1 MLVDLIKR
9 MVITEKYIYRDPDE
23 QDQFEMRLQKFKEAQ
38 AKQKKEQLQKEKE
51 GKIDDSKSEN
61 QTVTNNETQN
71 KLGEENLDNQATEK
85 DQFVNVENEQKL
97 EKPNVKK
104 IHYATYAFDL
114 DVRLTKPQIKA
125 LLEKV
130 FNVNIISLN
139 TYIAPMK
146 KKRVGFNQGY
156 KARYKRAIIK
166 LKPNQ
171 KITNPLDKNIVNSD

>member
-9 MVITEKYIYRDPDE
+9 IVITEKYLYRDDE
-23 QDQFEMRLQKFKEAQ
+23 QTQFDMRLQKFKDTQAQQKQEQEQEQEQEA
-38 AKQKKEQLQKEKE
+38 KNN
-51 GKIDDSKSEN
+51 SEN
-61 QTVTNNETQN
+61 QSKKLASIET
-71 KLGEENLDNQATEK
+71 EANQK
-85 DQFVNVENEQKL
+85 DANQTKNSLNDKTAKFKNSNDS
-97 EKPNVKK
+97 VKK
-104 IHYATYAFDL
+104 NVYPTYAFDL

-130 FNVNIISLN
+130 FNVDIVSLN

-156 KARYKRAIIK
+156 KAKYKRAIIK

-171 KITNPLDKNIVNSD
+171 TLINPLDQ